1 MVPLEDQCKEIKAFM
16 IEWNNIQ
23 KPEECNGQQLI
34 KVQTFIKGACI
45 RDQVRLSQLV
55 AREGDGK
62 HPAPVLK

>member
-45 RDQVRLSQLV
+45 RD
-55 AREGDGK
+55 
-62 HPAPVLK
+62 